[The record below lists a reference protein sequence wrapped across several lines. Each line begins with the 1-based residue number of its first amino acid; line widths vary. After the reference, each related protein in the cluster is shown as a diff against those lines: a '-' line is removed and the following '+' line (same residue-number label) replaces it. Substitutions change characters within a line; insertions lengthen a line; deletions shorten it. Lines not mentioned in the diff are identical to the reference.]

1 MKKMLRSLIRPKVFI
16 PLVLAIALIAALISF
31 SDLRK
36 VVKLMEGFQRIDL
49 LYYFLLMIGYEF
61 VRGVQWRYTMVT
73 LGVKAPMRTEIFA
86 YVLSEVTKILPI
98 GNYFQ
103 NYVLQVSK
111 GVDFGLTSA
120 ATTLVVLE
128 EVAVGIVGVVI
139 LGLGS
144 WTTWLRLVIIIGLA
158 VFAVVVWLLSRYYH
172 GKGRPDWIKRRSIL
186 NDVADEFVNFRKGA
200 ETLLTVRSISITM
213 ALSIVYLLMG
223 GAALFVVVRALG
235 DQQLSFSQALAVYL
249 FSLAFSLIFPL
260 PIDFGVLE
268 VSGVGAFLAVGAA
281 RNTAFGAV
289 FANRIL
295 NTLSAIVIAAV
306 VVAFLHGEVR
316 PLFTHMTGSGA
327 DSQGRDDGNETRG
340 EQGEGGD
347 SEEGDRDKKD
357 VEGAE
362 DAAQGARE

>member
-16 PLVLAIALIAALISF
+16 PLVLAIALVAALLSF
-31 SDLRK
+31 ADLRK

-49 LYYFLLMIGYEF
+49 LYYFLLMIGYEV
-61 VRGVQWRYTMVT
+61 VRGIQWRYTMVT

-128 EVAVGIVGVVI
+128 EVAVGLVGVVI

-158 VFAVVVWLLSRYYH
+158 VFALSIWIFSRVYH
-172 GKGRPDWIKRRSIL
+172 DKGRPDWVKRRRWL
-186 NDVADEFVNFRKGA
+186 NNVADEFDHFREGA
-200 ETLLTVRSISITM
+200 AALMNVRSIAITM
-213 ALSIVYLLMG
+213 ALSICYQVLG
-223 GAALFVVVRALG
+223 GLALFVVVRALG
-235 DQQLSFSQALAVYL
+235 DQSLTFTQALAVYL

-268 VSGVGAFLAVGAA
+268 VSGVGAFLAVGVA

-295 NTLSAIVIAAV
+295 NTLSSILIAAV
-306 VVAFLHGEVR
+306 VVAYLHGEVR
-316 PLFTHMTGSGA
+316 PLFAHMAQSSA
-327 DSQGRDDGNETRG
+327 DEQQQSPG
-340 EQGEGGD
+340 E
-347 SEEGDRDKKD
+347 S
-357 VEGAE
+357 AE
-362 DAAQGARE
+362 DATREGGKQVHPGDQEVSDDNATESA